1 MKIADLK
8 VGDRLEDYRRRM
20 VFVIKRIA
28 PCGSCP
34 CGWGEIS
41 YEEIVPIGHV
51 HLARRRCKTFKQ
63 FERLRFIRRVD
74 DHGRPLDEDGGCR

>member
-8 VGDRLEDYRRRM
+8 VGDRLEDYRRG
-20 VFVIKRIA
+20 VVIKRIA
-28 PCGSCP
+28 PCGSCT

-51 HLARRRCKTFKQ
+51 HLARKRCKTFKQ

-74 DHGRPLDEDGGCR
+74 DRGRPLDEDGRCR

>member
-1 MKIADLK
+1 MDVMKIADLK
-8 VGDRLEDYRRRM
+8 VGDRLEDYRGGRR
-20 VFVIKRIA
+20 FVIKRIS
-28 PCGSCP
+28 PCASCP

-51 HLARRRCKTFKQ
+51 HLARKRCKTFKQ

-74 DHGRPLDEDGGCR
+74 DRGQPLDGDG